1 MYDLAEDYS
10 LRLEAIAVAIQDAEV
25 LQQYLEEEEDIYY
38 ETLKNGYEPYLE
50 ELQNEIAAKDPLQ
63 LVAFEEALLDERF
76 EGLFLPRILG
86 YSVLRGEIN
95 EYYKYVTQQE
105 HFGNIVRAIA
115 ANSNFEQLRPR
126 IGQSIQVGFALSSDI
141 WVTSLIESIGSKQ
154 VRHFLLDQKKQ
165 ENRMVD
171 GRQRA
176 YGRYARQFKDKNFLA
191 ADFPNKKE
199 QLPFLTNAL
208 KQFLLFRVGKEF
220 DNSSIIPPLH
230 ATAINESLANT
241 HYLAIILTVY
251 AAYFD
256 VSEEQAK
263 ELTAVINRERK
274 NGKTFE
280 NELFTLLLELKAS
293 REVPFGPDEERRLS
307 QSIDKSIDDD
317 LTRYFTL
324 TDTIHN
330 DGYVST
336 EVHEAISEEIL
347 IHDGLSDFNN
357 NVRQTIYSYF
367 STFAEHIGVGGYGDW
382 FELVNKQFPIYIKLF
397 GNEAFTQQLKDLSL
411 KYTRA
416 LIKAY
421 PDKRGKHYRE
431 IKKTTMTT
439 FQEWG
444 FMSEKQLKEFFKTP
458 RKKKTAE

>member
-1 MYDLAEDYS
+1 MYDLAEEYKG
-10 LRLEAIAVAIQDAEV
+10 RLEAIAVAIQDAEV
-25 LQQYLEEEEDIYY
+25 LQQYLDEEEDIYY

-63 LVAFEEALLDERF
+63 LVSFEEGLLDERF

-95 EYYKYVTQQE
+95 EYYKYITQQE
-105 HFGNIVRAIA
+105 HFGNILRAIA

-126 IGQSIQVGFALSSDI
+126 IGQSIQVGFAMSSDI
-141 WVTSLIESIGSKQ
+141 WVTSLIDSIGSKQ
-154 VRHFLLDQKKQ
+154 VRHFLLDQKKA
-165 ENRMVD
+165 ENRIVE
-171 GRQRA
+171 GRKRA
-176 YGRYARQFKDKNFLA
+176 YLRYVRQFKDKNYQA

-208 KQFLLFRVGKEF
+208 KQFLLYRVSKDF
-220 DNSSIIPPLH
+220 DNASIITPLH
-230 ATAINESLANT
+230 ATVTNEALADT
-241 HYLAIILTVY
+241 HYLATLLTVY

-256 VSEEQAK
+256 VSDEQSK
-263 ELTAVINRERK
+263 ELTATINKERG

-280 NELFTLLLELKAS
+280 SELFSLLLELKAG
-293 REVPFGPDEERRLS
+293 RKPGFGPDEERRLS
-307 QSIDKSIDDD
+307 KSIDKSVDDD

-324 TDTIHN
+324 TDKIHS
-330 DGYVST
+330 DGYVNT
-336 EVHEAISEEIL
+336 DVHEAIAAEIL
-347 IHDGLSDFNN
+347 VHDGLSDFNN
-357 NVRQTIYSYF
+357 NLRQTIYGYF
-367 STFAEHIGVGGYGDW
+367 AKFADSIGTDGYGDW
-382 FELVNKQFPIYIKLF
+382 YDLVNKQFPIYIKIF
-397 GNEAFTQQLKDLSL
+397 GNEAFTQQLKDLAL

-421 PDKRGKHYRE
+421 PDKRGKDYRE
-431 IKKTTMTT
+431 IKKTTMRT

-458 RKKKTAE
+458 RKKKPVE